1 MLHGQYAVALDSSR
15 YSDESMNKSVNTG
28 IIEGEALG

>member
-1 MLHGQYAVALDSSR
+1 MLPGQYAVALDSSR